1 MPHLNGVV
9 SHLLPKYLDLFHS
22 LGVDR
27 EVLDLACGSGRNGLF
42 LIENNIRVKFVDKNE
57 KALAEIYSSIKK
69 NRGQRYKCLQTDLEK
84 GENSLFEPERFGAI
98 LVFNYL
104 HRPLFPLIR
113 SAILKG
119 GLIFYETFTTANTEF
134 GKPKNPN
141 YLLKEGELLE
151 KFEGWEIIEYFEG
164 IKLDPQ
170 RSIASIVAR
179 KP

>member
-9 SHLLPKYLDLFHS
+9 SHLLTKYLDLFHS

-69 NRGQRYKCLQTDLEK
+69 NRGQRSKCLQTDLEK

-98 LVFNYL
+98 S
-104 HRPLFPLIR
+104 IR
-113 SAILKG
+113 SSILKG